1 MIVKSVKDKIVWI
14 WMEHVDLRGKQVV
27 SGEVDFYSTF
37 YENATR
43 FMI

>member
-1 MIVKSVKDKIVWI
+1 MK
-14 WMEHVDLRGKQVV
+14 HVDLRGKQVV